1 MKENGLLAQP
11 PIPLLTLVFL
21 AFPFPLLFGRSL
33 LRPLNVGKPMLQ
45 AKHVDAEGFVTDSY
59 EQKFAVPDD
68 VDTARLSSGISKDGV
83 LMIRVP
89 RRPTEADRLIPI
101 QYDAKIEAVEKALS
115 QAMQSEEKVILDG

>member
-1 MKENGLLAQP
+1 M
-11 PIPLLTLVFL
+11 
-21 AFPFPLLFGRSL
+21 
-33 LRPLNVGKPMLQ
+33 KPMLQ

-115 QAMQSEEKVILDG
+115 QAMQSEKVREAPRNWACRDSTGKGCVYTQNKSTYRTSQIM

>member
-1 MKENGLLAQP
+1 M
-11 PIPLLTLVFL
+11 
-21 AFPFPLLFGRSL
+21 
-33 LRPLNVGKPMLQ
+33 
-45 AKHVDAEGFVTDSY
+45 DAEGFVTDSY

-115 QAMQSEEKVILDG
+115 QAMQSEKVRPRGVGRGNAPVVLQLEKAVFPLKIGVQIIPDNSDTISSF

>member
-1 MKENGLLAQP
+1 M
-11 PIPLLTLVFL
+11 
-21 AFPFPLLFGRSL
+21 
-33 LRPLNVGKPMLQ
+33 Q

-89 RRPTEADRLIPI
+89 RRTPDRLIPI
-101 QYDAKIEAVEKALS
+101 RFDAKVEAVEKALC
-115 QAMQSEEKVILDG
+115 QAMQSEKVREAKQD